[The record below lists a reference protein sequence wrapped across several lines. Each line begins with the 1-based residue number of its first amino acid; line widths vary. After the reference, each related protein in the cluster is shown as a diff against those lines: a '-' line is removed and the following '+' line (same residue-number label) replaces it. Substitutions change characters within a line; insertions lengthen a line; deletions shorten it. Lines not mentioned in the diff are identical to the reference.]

1 MLLMLLWVVVVLM
14 AIPALWDWIVKRAY
28 SEASQLKRRVAAM
41 IHVSR
46 MLAVDAELFLRDRVG
61 CQGVDGRA
69 LALCCE
75 AGSEFGGWKLLEKV
89 AKLLRAQECDK
100 PTLADVTA
108 ALAAAKSQWTWR

>member
-1 MLLMLLWVVVVLM
+1 M
-14 AIPALWDWIVKRAY
+14 
-28 SEASQLKRRVAAM
+28 KRRVAAM

-89 AKLLRAQECDK
+89 AKDNGGKFRK
-100 PTLADVTA
+100 VTE
-108 ALAAAKSQWTWR
+108 KDMVGE